1 MSDEGHAEV
10 LQVVGGQLRQY
21 RGIDRILA
29 KRSFVLLHTEAV
41 EPGRN
46 VHPHPPAAT
55 APHGLYLIVD
65 DPSVRE
71 EISAGGSTGEG
82 HAMHDAAKRMVVVD
96 RVVLRSEGEA
106 E

>member
-1 MSDEGHAEV
+1 MPDEGHAEV

-21 RGIDRILA
+21 RGIDRIVA

-55 APHGLYLIVD
+55 VPHGLYLIVD
-65 DPSVRE
+65 DSLCAKKSAVCARRNQRGWSPARVRP
-71 EISAGGSTGEG
+71 
-82 HAMHDAAKRMVVVD
+82 RMT
-96 RVVLRSEGEA
+96 RREPWYFL
-106 E
+106 